1 PAEGIDRALAMML
14 DDRRDLISRGHV
26 EPVAGDV
33 RGGASVEDARQL
45 VGRPRLRESTA
56 HRLSTSARVVRL
68 RPPRPRTPGTWP
80 RRGSAPAASR
90 WREAASDRRSSAPD
104 RAAGGPWRTVGPG

>member
-80 RRGSAPAASR
+80 RRGSAAAAR
-90 WREAASDRRSSAPD
+90 RGAVGAAARRSSLTARAP
-104 RAAGGPWRTVGPG
+104 RWTWTTIS